1 MMLWQL
7 VVAAYGDPEAEGREK
22 ILAWG
27 AAELAHSRYG
37 GTLGGLP
44 AGAEDVIRIA
54 WEEFGIRLD
63 LTTATEALEERR
75 RSISG

>member
-7 VVAAYGDPEAEGREK
+7 VVAAYSDPLAEDREN

-37 GTLGGLP
+37 GELGGLP
-44 AGAEDVIRIA
+44 ANAEDVIWIA

-63 LTTATEALEERR
+63 RTTATEALEERR
-75 RSISG
+75 RPISG